1 MVKKARKEEF
11 NPLYYFMALHIQMS
25 EEAEAL
31 LRKEALKNKLSSV
44 LACVLFMLLG
54 FGILYF
60 TAVFIVGDTPVS
72 FLAYTPPAED
82 GPPTNNP
89 TPKELTSREAPAASS
104 VAPSV
109 IVATST
115 AAVSLASVEIDM
127 SDGLSL
133 DSTLDIGLGDSD
145 LGEGLGDGGSG
156 LGSGQGGGS
165 ALEGTFYD
173 LKQTGKGRNRKAS
186 KLAQKGEGGSLRINR
201 NQYYEVLADFMN
213 TGWSPAKL
221 GRYYESP
228 NKLYASNFYLPVA
241 KARYAPIAYQVG
253 DAKKPETQWVC
264 QPAGWCVVYRGK
276 VRAPKTGKF
285 RFIGTGDDCI
295 AVRFDRKVVMEGGY
309 RLISSFDAKAGGG
322 PKLQLSTQGGRDAF
336 FKDVKSGRDRDHKE
350 YELIPTVEGIGIWKQ
365 ELGGLMAGN
374 TFSVKEGE
382 VYPIEILVA
391 EEGGAFGFVLF
402 IEDVTDG
409 KNSKAKQ
416 YDLFRTNFSEPS
428 SEEINNMLRETG
440 SVHVFGGKELRLDI
454 PYNKDS
460 LIWTA
465 VP

>member
-1 MVKKARKEEF
+1 
-11 NPLYYFMALHIQMS
+11 MS

-44 LACVLFMLLG
+44 LACLLFMGLG

-89 TPKELTSREAPAASS
+89 QPRELTSRSQPASSS

-109 IVATST
+109 IVTTS
-115 AAVSLASVEIDM
+115 AASVSMAPVEIDM

-133 DSTLDIGLGDSD
+133 DSALDIGLGDTD
-145 LGEGLGDGGSG
+145 LGEGLGSGGSG

-173 LKQTGKGRNRKAS
+173 LKQTGSGRSRKAS
-186 KLAQKGEGGSLRINR
+186 HLGVKDKDGALALKKTNGQPIE
-201 NQYYEVLADFMN
+201 YYEVLANFL
-213 TGWSPAKL
+213 TKGWSRAVL

-228 NKLYASNFYLPVA
+228 VKLYASNFYLPVA
-241 KARYAPIAYQVG
+241 AAKYAPIAYQVG
-253 DAKKPETQWVC
+253 DPKQPEAKWIC
-264 QPAGWCVVYRGK
+264 QPSGWCAVYRGR

-285 RFIGTGDDCI
+285 RFIGMGDDCM
-295 AVRFDRKVVMEGGY
+295 AVRFDRKLVLEGGY
-309 RLISSFDAKAGGG
+309 RMLSAVESKK
-322 PKLQLSTQGGRDAF
+322 PEERKKLMMSGWDNGKPSEGAAAF
-336 FKDVKSGRDRDHKE
+336 FKDVKAGKDRLHKD
-350 YELIPTVEGIGIWKQ
+350 YEIISSIDGLGVWKQ
-365 ELGGLMAGN
+365 ELGGLMAG
-374 TFSVKEGE
+374 TEFSVKEGQ
-382 VYPIEILVA
+382 VYEIEIMVA
-391 EEGGAFGFVLF
+391 ESGGAFGFVLF
-402 IEDVTDG
+402 IEDTTNG
-409 KNSKAKQ
+409 KNSKARK
-416 YDLFRTNFSEPS
+416 YDLFRTNFSTPS
-428 SEEINNMLRETG
+428 AKEVNQLLDQVGCRWG
-440 SVHVFGGKELRLDI
+440 DHVMEI
-454 PYNKDS
+454 PYNEDS

>member
-1 MVKKARKEEF
+1 
-11 NPLYYFMALHIQMS
+11 MAIHIQMS

-44 LACVLFMLLG
+44 LACLLFMGMG

-89 TPKELTSREAPAASS
+89 QPRELTSRSQPASSS

-109 IVATST
+109 IVTTS
-115 AAVSLASVEIDM
+115 AASVTMAPVEIDM

-133 DSTLDIGLGDSD
+133 DSTLDIGLGDTD
-145 LGEGLGDGGSG
+145 LGEGLGSGGSG

-165 ALEGTFYD
+165 TLEGTFYD
-173 LKQTGKGRNRKAS
+173 LKQTGKGRARRLS
-186 KLAQKGEGGSLRINR
+186 KLAKKKPDGLIEYDKQAF
-201 NQYYEVLADFMN
+201 YEVIADFVNKGWN
-213 TGWSPAKL
+213 TGVLA
-221 GRYYESP
+221 RYFESET
-228 NKLYASNFYLPVA
+228 KLYASNFYLPSA
-241 KARYAPIAYQVG
+241 KARYAPIAYQLG
-253 DAKKPETQWVC
+253 DPKKPEAQWVC
-264 QPAGWCVVYRGK
+264 QPSGWCVVYRGK

-285 RFIGTGDDCI
+285 RFIGTGDDYI
-295 AVRFDRKVVMEGGY
+295 GVRFNRQVVLSAGY
-309 RLISSFDAKAGGG
+309 RLFTHYDAKSKGG
-322 PKLQLSTQGGRDAF
+322 PKFAVSDKAKRDAF
-336 FKDVKSGRDRDHKE
+336 LKDVKSGRDNNHKG
-350 YELIPTVEGIGIWKQ
+350 YELISTVAGCGRWNNEI
-365 ELGGLMAGN
+365 GGLMAGEE
-374 TFSVKEGE
+374 FSVKEGQE
-382 VYPIEILVA
+382 YPIEIIVA
-391 EEGGAFGFVLF
+391 EEGGYFGFVLF

-416 YDLFRTNFSEPS
+416 YDLFRTNFSAPDAKEVGKLLQEAS
-428 SEEINNMLRETG
+428 SFDG
-440 SVHVFGGKELRLDI
+440 DPDKAVSI
-454 PYNKDS
+454 PYNEDS

>member
-1 MVKKARKEEF
+1 
-11 NPLYYFMALHIQMS
+11 MALHIQMS

-44 LACVLFMLLG
+44 MACVLFMLLG

-89 TPKELTSREAPAASS
+89 TPKELTSRSAPASSS

-115 AAVSLASVEIDM
+115 ASVSLTSVEIDM

-173 LKQTGKGRNRKAS
+173 LKQTGSGRARKLS
-186 KLAQKGEGGSLRINR
+186 KLAKKGGDGVITYDKGAYYETIANFVQKGWSAGQLNR
-201 NQYYEVLADFMN
+201 YF
-213 TGWSPAKL
+213 
-221 GRYYESP
+221 ESP
-228 NKLYASNFYLPVA
+228 NKLYASNFYLPSA
-241 KARYAPIAYQVG
+241 RARYAPIAYQVG

-285 RFIGTGDDCI
+285 RFIGTGDDYLG
-295 AVRFDRKVVMEGGY
+295 VRFDRKVVLSAGY
-309 RLISSFDAKAGGG
+309 RLFTHFDFKSKGG
-322 PKLQLSTQGGRDAF
+322 PKFAISEGGKRDAFMKDVKAGRDAE
-336 FKDVKSGRDRDHKE
+336 HKG
-350 YELIPTVEGIGIWKQ
+350 YELINTVAGCGRWNR
-365 ELGGLMAGN
+365 ELGGLMAGRE
-374 TFSVKEGE
+374 FSVKEGE
-382 VYPIEILVA
+382 VYPIEIIVA
-391 EEGGAFGFVLF
+391 EEGGYFGFVLF
-402 IEDVTDG
+402 IEDITDG

-416 YDLFRTNFSEPS
+416 YDLFRTNFSAPDSKEVS
-428 SEEINNMLRETG
+428 RMLQEAG
-440 SVHVFGGKELRLDI
+440 SFDGDPAKAEAI
-454 PYNKDS
+454 PYNEDS

>member
-1 MVKKARKEEF
+1 
-11 NPLYYFMALHIQMS
+11 MALHIQMS

-89 TPKELTSREAPAASS
+89 TPKELTSRSAPAASS

-173 LKQTGKGRNRKAS
+173 LKQTGKGRARKPS
-186 KLAQKGEGGSLRINR
+186 SLAKKGEGGVLAIDRGK
-201 NQYYEVLADFMN
+201 YYEVIANFVN
-213 TGWSPAKL
+213 KGWSAGQL
-221 GRYYESP
+221 NRYFESEQ
-228 NKLYASNFYLPVA
+228 KLYASNFYLPSA
-241 KARYAPIAYQVG
+241 RARYAPIAYQVG

-285 RFIGTGDDCI
+285 RFIGTGDDYI
-295 AVRFDRKVVMEGGY
+295 GVRFDRKVVLSAGY
-309 RLISSFDAKAGGG
+309 RLFTHYDTKAKGG
-322 PKLQLSTQGGRDAF
+322 PKFAISEPAKRDAFLKDVKAGRDAEH
-336 FKDVKSGRDRDHKE
+336 KGYEMIKTVAGCGR
-350 YELIPTVEGIGIWKQ
+350 WSN
-365 ELGGLMAGN
+365 ELGGLMAGRE
-374 TFSVKEGE
+374 FSVKEGE
-382 VYPIEILVA
+382 VYPIEIIVA
-391 EEGGAFGFVLF
+391 EEGGFFGFVLF
-402 IEDVTDG
+402 IEDITDG

-416 YDLFRTNFSEPS
+416 YDLFRTNFSAPDAKEVSRMLQEAGSFDGDPAKAEP
-428 SEEINNMLRETG
+428 
-440 SVHVFGGKELRLDI
+440 I
-454 PYNKDS
+454 PYNEDS